1 MKLVSS
7 DWERAI
13 HPGEG
18 SVPILSIENESYL
31 CETFMALYDAM
42 QQGSTRYVLSVK
54 GKEINMK
61 KSFLLIG
68 SPMDMN
74 PNDRKLLTALYKK
87 LRDIAYDELH
97 LTETTELCGGL
108 VRYINC
114 LTMDHDLPLTYE
126 PDIDVTELFKA
137 FHVQVESDGETLAER
152 MLTFMKSWVSLC
164 GDTCFCFSHFRDFLS
179 PEMRREFY
187 KNAISEDLKFF
198 LLEGV
203 CHDIMEP
210 EDIFIIDKD
219 LCQIF

>member
-1 MKLVSS
+1 MKLVSP

-13 HPGEG
+13 CPGEG
-18 SVPILSIENESYL
+18 VVPILSIENESYL
-31 CETFMALYDAM
+31 YETFMALYDAM
-42 QQGSTRYVLSVK
+42 QQGSTHYVLSVN

-87 LRDIAYDELH
+87 LRDMAYDELH
-97 LTETTELCGGL
+97 LTETTELCGDL
-108 VRYINC
+108 ARYINH
-114 LTMDHDLPLTYE
+114 LTMDYDLPLTYE

-152 MLTFMKSWVSLC
+152 MLTFMKSWVVLC
-164 GDTCFCFSHFRDFLS
+164 GDTCFCFSRFRDFLS
-179 PEMRREFY
+179 PEMRQEFY

-203 CHDIMEP
+203 CRDIMEP